1 MQKYIRLYLKNT
13 FRNDRQGK
21 FEYRDGETARVAYV
35 ALHYNYIVVFR

>member
-1 MQKYIRLYLKNT
+1 MYSIIFEDT

-21 FEYRDGETARVAYV
+21 FEFRDGETARVAYV